1 MPGYGACAHVQKR
14 LLRERVPE
22 PGINR
27 SLTAQHLG
35 NCDCKDCA
43 FRLKLAW
50 GANLKLVAARCLFK
64 HIHPP
69 ITDYIPPCGSKLAIV
84 QTISTRLWDSYWL
97 VLFNY
102 FSTFQINN
110 APEKVKLHK
119 ILFHFIVSLVPQI
132 LSSVSYNGRAGQC
145 LFVSKCT
152 LLLGN
157 SLLSIKTAG
166 MMKRVHCFT
175 RTTNRADFHVTQFFD
190 FIGWCL
196 NYRIQNCAG
205 VSPLLQPFNS
215 PLPSYL
221 VPLF

>member
-50 GANLKLVAARCLFK
+50 GANLKLVAARCSYK

-69 ITDYIPPCGSKLAIV
+69 ITDYIPPSGSKLAIV
-84 QTISTRLWDSYWL
+84 QTIYTRLLDSYWL

-145 LFVSKCT
+145 LFVSNVLFYLVIRYFQWKPQAWWSVFIVLPEQQT
-152 LLLGN
+152 EQTFTWLN
-157 SLLSIKTAG
+157 FAISL
-166 MMKRVHCFT
+166 
-175 RTTNRADFHVTQFFD
+175 
-190 FIGWCL
+190 
-196 NYRIQNCAG
+196 AG
-205 VSPLLQPFNS
+205 V
-215 PLPSYL
+215 
-221 VPLF
+221 